1 MALTARH
8 DPAAIAAL
16 DGPPSASRLTAD
28 AVALHAPDVHLVG
41 AEEGDSCRARCSL
54 WWTDTPAYADHT
66 VGLVGHYAAVDGTAA
81 RELLLRA
88 QERLRDAGCTLAVGP
103 MDGATWFTYRFVT
116 EGRAAPPFFLE
127 PRHPPAYPAHF
138 VDAGFDA
145 LAEYVSAY
153 VPAVDTEPPPD
164 PPLDV
169 TVRSFDAEQP
179 TAELSRLYGL
189 VTDSFAGN
197 FLYAPIEEGRFIGL
211 YWGLL
216 DAVEP
221 SLVRLAETPDGRLV
235 GVAFL
240 VPDRLQAARG
250 EPVDTVIAK
259 TLAVHP
265 DVAGQ
270 GLGSWLL
277 HEAQWTARQQGYP
290 RAIHALMHET
300 NRSRRISR
308 HYGEVVRRYTLFAR
322 EL

>member
-1 MALTARH
+1 MTTEERH
-8 DPAAIAAL
+8 DPSAIAAL

-28 AVALHAPDVHLVG
+28 AVALHAPDTHLVRPDG
-41 AEEGDSCRARCSL
+41 AGTCRARCSL
-54 WWTDTPAYADHT
+54 WWTDTPVYEDHA
-66 VGLVGHYAAVDGTAA
+66 VGLVGHYAAADETAA
-81 RELLLRA
+81 QAVLARA
-88 QERLRDAGCTLAVGP
+88 LERLREAGCTLALGP
-103 MDGATWFTYRFVT
+103 MDGATWFSYRFVT
-116 EGRAAPPFFLE
+116 EGPDAPPFFLE
-127 PRHPPAYPAHF
+127 PYHPPAYPEHF
-138 VDAGFDA
+138 VRAGFES

-153 VPAVDTEPPPD
+153 VPKVDTEPPAD

-169 TVRSFDAEQP
+169 TVRSLNADAP
-179 TAELSRLYGL
+179 TAELDRLYGL
-189 VTDSFAGN
+189 VTDSFADN
-197 FLYAPIEEGRFIGL
+197 FLYTPIGKERFVGL
-211 YWGLL
+211 YRGLL
-216 DAVEP
+216 DAVDP
-221 SLVRLAETPDGRLV
+221 SLVRLVETPAGRLV

-240 VPDRLQAARG
+240 IPDRLQAARD

-290 RAIHALMHET
+290 HAIHALMHET

-308 HYGEVVRRYTLFAR
+308 HYGDVVRRYALFAR